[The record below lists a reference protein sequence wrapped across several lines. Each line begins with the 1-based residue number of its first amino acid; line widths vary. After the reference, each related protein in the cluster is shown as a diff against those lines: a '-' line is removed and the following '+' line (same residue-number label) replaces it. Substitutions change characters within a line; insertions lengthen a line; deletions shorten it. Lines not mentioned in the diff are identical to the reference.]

1 MRNRFG
7 WKKGDVVFKDDP
19 DFEDSPTDAAEEV
32 TRAEKATGTWF
43 EQSMRALPGRFG
55 PALDDEDTK

>member
-1 MRNRFG
+1 MGDKQGHPFRGNQHTRFG
-7 WKKGDVVFKDDP
+7 TLLHG
-19 DFEDSPTDAAEEV
+19 T
-32 TRAEKATGTWF
+32 EKATGTWF